1 MNVIGIASEFLT
13 GLGKQAVMWTVGIT
27 ISAFIANKIRVF
39 ISSFTTCIVSKLKS
53 EISNI
58 QDENLREVAR
68 HVVKYVASQFPDV
81 SNSDKMQ
88 MAIKKVQEMT
98 PNIIVTDDK
107 VKVLIESAYV
117 DLKTQLKS
125 I

>member
-1 MNVIGIASEFLT
+1 MNVLGLASDFL
-13 GLGKQAVMWTVGIT
+13 GSLGKQALMWTVGIT

-39 ISSFTTCIVSKLKS
+39 ISNFTTCIVSKLKS
-53 EISNI
+53 QISNI
-58 QDENLREVAR
+58 QDENLREIAR
-68 HVVKYVASQFPDV
+68 HVVKYVASQFPDI

-88 MAIKKVQEMT
+88 MAIKKVQELT
-98 PNIIVTDDK
+98 PDIIVTDDK

-125 I
+125 V